1 MYNCYDTCYMYMYVH
16 MCILLH
22 IVFLLAR
29 VFTVSVDESHLE
41 PGAHYAEVSVN
52 FKLLLSSNPPFL
64 CNKQYFCDQYM
75 YKCTLEP
82 ANNDHPGTVNWLVL
96 LDR

>member
-1 MYNCYDTCYMYMYVH
+1 
-16 MCILLH
+16 MCILLI
-22 IVFLLAR
+22 IVFILAR

-52 FKLLLSSNPPFL
+52 SNCYLVVIHCLYALNGIF
-64 CNKQYFCDQYM
+64 FDQYM

-82 ANNDHPGTVNWLVL
+82 ANNDHPGTVN
-96 LDR
+96 